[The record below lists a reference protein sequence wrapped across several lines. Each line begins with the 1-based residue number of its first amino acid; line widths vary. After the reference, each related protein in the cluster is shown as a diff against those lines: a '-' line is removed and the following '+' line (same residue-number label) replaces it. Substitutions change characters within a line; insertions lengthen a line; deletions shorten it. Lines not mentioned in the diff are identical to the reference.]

1 MTRTNLPPRGDGV
14 EAAGQGGAEHLPGR
28 AAGHAEGVRLS
39 VLGEGDAFRS
49 A

>member
-1 MTRTNLPPRGDGV
+1 MTRTNLSPRGDGV
-14 EAAGQGGAEHLPGR
+14 EEADQGGAEHLPGR
-28 AAGHAEGVRLS
+28 AAGHAEGVRLT